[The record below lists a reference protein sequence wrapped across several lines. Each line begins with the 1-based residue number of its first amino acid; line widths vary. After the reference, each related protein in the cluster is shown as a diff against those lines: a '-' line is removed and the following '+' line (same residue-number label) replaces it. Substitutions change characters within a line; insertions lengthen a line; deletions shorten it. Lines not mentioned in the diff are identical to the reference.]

1 MRPRK
6 GGKELTR
13 GAFSGKINIRRM
25 SVDDTT
31 REFKCSKPEFEEYLA
46 VHALYDQTHQVGQP
60 YVFDHEGQIVGYI
73 VLSMDRLDEQKE
85 VLGID
90 TFGNI
95 PALLVGRLATDARY
109 ERRGIGRFMMRWAV
123 AYASRL
129 SRIVGCRVVL
139 VNSEPDVVGFYEK
152 IKFKKITREDGGSDT
167 IDMYLDIKDV

>member
-1 MRPRK
+1 MTK
-6 GGKELTR
+6 
-13 GAFSGKINIRRM
+13 GAFLGKIGIRRM
-25 SVDDTT
+25 NADDTI
-31 REFKCSKPEFEEYLA
+31 RKFRCSKPEFEEYLA

-60 YVFDHEGQIVGYI
+60 YVFEHEGRIVGYI
-73 VLSMDRLDEQKE
+73 VLSMDRLDERKE

-109 ERRGIGRFMMRWAV
+109 ERRGVGRSMMEWAV
-123 AYASRL
+123 ANASLL

-152 IKFKKITREDGGSDT
+152 LKFKKITRQDGGSDT
-167 IDMYLDIKDV
+167 VDMYLDIKDV